1 MFLHLGQDTV
11 VRTDEIVGIFD
22 IETTSVGK
30 ITRQFLARAE
40 EELRITNVS
49 QDLPQ
54 SFVVCLDQGGMRVY
68 ISQIS
73 TATLRRRAGFI
84 EELGKS

>member
-1 MFLHLGQDTV
+1 MYLHLGQDTV

-49 QDLPQ
+49 QDLPK